1 MNCRIEKFSEK
12 DRADLLIVWEKSV
25 LATHDFLKPQDFKE
39 IRNFLYTMDF
49 SQLTVYCLW
58 DSKSLIG
65 FIGIDGSKIEMLF
78 LHPDYIGQ
86 GLGKRLLQFA
96 CSSLNATCVD
106 VNEQNKSAY
115 EFYLNF
121 GFKTFERTEKDDLGK
136 DYPLLRM
143 KL

>member
-1 MNCRIEKFSEK
+1 MNFHIEPYTEK
-12 DRADLLIVWEKSV
+12 DRVDLLIVWEKSV
-25 LATHDFLKPQDFKE
+25 LATHDFLKPLDFEE
-39 IRNFLYTMDF
+39 IRGFLYSMDF
-49 SQLTVYCLW
+49 SQFEVYCLW

-65 FIGIDGSKIEMLF
+65 FIGIDGAKIEMLF
-78 LHPDYIGQ
+78 LHPDYIGL

-115 EFYLNF
+115 AFYLNF

>member
-1 MNCRIEKFSEK
+1 MNYHIEPYTEK
-12 DRADLLIVWEKSV
+12 DRADLLFVWEKSV
-25 LATHDFLKPQDFKE
+25 LATHTFLKPQDFEE
-39 IRNFLYTMDF
+39 IRNFLYSMNF
-49 SQLTVYCLW
+49 SQFIVHCLW
-58 DSKSLIG
+58 DSNSLIG
-65 FIGIDGSKIEMLF
+65 FIGIDGDKIEMLF

-96 CSSLNATCVD
+96 CSTLNATCVD

>member
-1 MNCRIEKFSEK
+1 MNFHIEPYTEK
-12 DRADLLIVWEKSV
+12 NRTDLLIVWEKSV
-25 LATHDFLKPQDFKE
+25 LATHEFLKPQDFEE

-49 SQLTVYCLW
+49 SQFTVYCLW

-65 FIGIDGSKIEMLF
+65 FIGIDETKIEMLF

-86 GLGKRLLQFA
+86 GLGKKLLQFA
-96 CSSLNATCVD
+96 CSTLNTTFVD

-136 DYPLLRM
+136 DYPILKM

>member
-1 MNCRIEKFSEK
+1 MNFHIEPYTEK

-25 LATHDFLKPQDFKE
+25 LATHIFLKPLDFEE
-39 IRNFLYTMDF
+39 IRGFLYSMDF
-49 SQLTVYCLW
+49 SQFEVHCLW

-65 FIGIDGSKIEMLF
+65 FIGIDGAKIEMLF

>member
-1 MNCRIEKFSEK
+1 MNFHIEPYTEK
-12 DRADLLIVWEKSV
+12 DRTDLLIVWEKSV
-25 LATHDFLKPQDFKE
+25 LATHDFLKPQDFEE

-49 SQLTVYCLW
+49 SQFIVYCLW

-65 FIGIDGSKIEMLF
+65 FIGIDETKIEMLF

-86 GLGKRLLQFA
+86 GLGKKLLQFA
-96 CSSLNATCVD
+96 CSTLNTTFVD

-136 DYPLLRM
+136 DYPILKM